1 MSATTLELA
10 DELYGLVP
18 GEFTPRRD
26 ALVREHK
33 GDREAAAALKA
44 LRKPSLAA
52 WVVNLLVR
60 RDPDQVDQLL
70 EVGAALREAQ
80 ASLDA
85 AQLREF
91 TKQRRQLTAAVT
103 TAARRLAREEG
114 HRVSESVAQQVEGT
128 LTAAMIDA
136 DAARAV
142 RSGLLVQPMSAT
154 GVDRVDVAAALAL
167 PEALGFSAS
176 PVEAPRPG
184 RPALRVVPDPEADD
198 KALAAARERL
208 AEARRDLAAAESEH
222 RGAGEE
228 AERLEA
234 QMLQL
239 QARADELRRALAQV
253 EDELEE
259 TDAELEDA
267 EDSVAIHAGSLEEAR
282 EAVRQAHR
290 AVERLG
296 R

>member
-1 MSATTLELA
+1 MTRPLLEMA
-10 DELYGLVP
+10 DELYGLAP
-18 GEFTPRRD
+18 SEFTPRRD
-26 ALVREHK
+26 AWVKELK
-33 GDREAAAALKA
+33 GDKESAAAVKA

-103 TAARRLAREEG
+103 TSARRLAREEG
-114 HRVSESVAQQVEGT
+114 QRVTESVAQQIEGT

-136 DAARAV
+136 DAARAL
-142 RSGLLVQPMSAT
+142 RSGLLVTALSAT
-154 GVDRVDVAAALAL
+154 GVDAADVASAVAL
-167 PEALGFSAS
+167 PEALGFSAT
-176 PVEAPRPG
+176 PVEAPRPT
-184 RPALRVVPDPEADD
+184 RPDLRIVPDPEADD
-198 KALAAARERL
+198 KALAHAQERL
-208 AEARRDLAAAESEH
+208 DDARRDLAAAEVEH
-222 RGAGEE
+222 TE
-228 AERLEA
+228 ALAEVGRLEA
-234 QMLQL
+234 HTLEL
-239 QARADELRRALAQV
+239 QARADELRRTLTEI

-267 EDSVAIHAGSLEEAR
+267 EDSAGVHAAALEAAR
-282 EAVRQAHR
+282 EAVRLAHR
-290 AVERLG
+290 AREQLG

>member
-1 MSATTLELA
+1 MTRPLLEMA
-10 DELYGLVP
+10 DELYGLAP
-18 GEFTPRRD
+18 SEFTPRRD
-26 ALVREHK
+26 AWVKELK
-33 GDREAAAALKA
+33 GDKESAAAVKA

-52 WVVNLLVR
+52 WGVNLLVR

-103 TAARRLAREEG
+103 TSARRLAREEG
-114 HRVSESVAQQVEGT
+114 QRVTESVAQQIEET

-136 DAARAV
+136 DAARAL
-142 RSGLLVQPMSAT
+142 RSGLLVTALSAT
-154 GVDRVDVAAALAL
+154 GVDAADVAWAVAL
-167 PEALGFSAS
+167 PEALGFSAT
-176 PVEAPRPG
+176 PVEAPRPT
-184 RPALRVVPDPEADD
+184 RPDLRIVPDPEADD
-198 KALAAARERL
+198 KALAHAQERL
-208 AEARRDLAAAESEH
+208 DDARRDLAAAEVEH
-222 RGAGEE
+222 TE
-228 AERLEA
+228 ALAEVGRLEA
-234 QMLQL
+234 HTLEL
-239 QARADELRRALAQV
+239 QARADELRRTLTEI

-267 EDSVAIHAGSLEEAR
+267 EDSAGVHAAALEAAR
-282 EAVRQAHR
+282 EAVRLAHR
-290 AVERLG
+290 AREQLG